1 VCSRNLGIAR
11 EEDTSKPQTAFWAVA
26 ERYDL
31 VQKLARNPDWV
42 VQGEV
47 YGPGL
52 RKNRC
57 KARALSLALFNI
69 WSINDKRYLNCAEF
83 LEAARFLGLPTVRV
97 LEEGESFNYTVE
109 ELLEK
114 ARGKYPGTSAD
125 REGIVVRPKQEV
137 ARARMMGIGHNR
149 LSFKVVNND
158 FLLKNGQ

>member
-11 EEDTSKPQTAFWAVA
+11 EEEASKPQTAFWAVA
-26 ERYDL
+26 ARYDL
-31 VQKLARNPDWV
+31 AQKLARNPDWV

-52 RKNRC
+52 CKKRC
-57 KARALSLALFNI
+57 KARALSLALFNVC
-69 WSINDKRYLNCAEF
+69 SISKKRYLGCAEF
-83 LEAARFLGLPTVRV
+83 LEAARFLDLPTVRV
-97 LEEGESFNYTVE
+97 LEEGKSFNYTRE

-114 ARGKYPGTSAD
+114 ARGKYPRTSAD
-125 REGIVVRPKQEV
+125 RERIVVKPKQEA